1 MKEFIAFSEEAY
13 KKAGAGTSRAKL
25 VCDVDFMCRIDIS
38 LMEEDVGEFEFV
50 VDEVVSANTVNLFH
64 EDLGEDAWDL
74 VESMVEEVR
83 VYVGRQRLIG

>member
-1 MKEFIAFSEEAY
+1 M
-13 KKAGAGTSRAKL
+13 
-25 VCDVDFMCRIDIS
+25 CDVDFMCRIDIS